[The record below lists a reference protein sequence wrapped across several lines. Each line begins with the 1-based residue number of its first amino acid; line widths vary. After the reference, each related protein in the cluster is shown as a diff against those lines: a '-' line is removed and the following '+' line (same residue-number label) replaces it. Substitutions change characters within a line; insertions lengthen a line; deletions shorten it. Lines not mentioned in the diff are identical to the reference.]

1 MSSSDRVTLC
11 VGPLWT
17 VPPRGKVSDVD
28 TPQLVNS
35 LSELADRA
43 ARALG
48 PVHVHDREGPN
59 ECLVRSGELIVLPAD
74 APTVRK
80 RLRGVYSHEEMISV
94 GAVRIFLKPPER
106 VRVVEIAREVG
117 AAPNHVHLACPI
129 MIGTSR
135 PVVGERVPE
144 LLGEGTVAL
153 LDTCLDARHGSLVA
167 GVLRH
172 HGATVR
178 PFPVLTPSG
187 FGDDLTLAAALHAT
201 RDLPVVLVASG
212 TYSFDDECPP
222 VLAAAGGNVVA
233 AAGNGGSARPWWPAA
248 LPSVTAVGATA
259 PFSNHGPWVDVVA
272 DGVDVPATV
281 GPDQLLC
288 TGTSFAAALH
298 AAALV
303 PVP

>member
-1 MSSSDRVTLC
+1 M
-11 VGPLWT
+11 WT
-17 VPPRGKVSDVD
+17 VSRRGIVSDVD
-28 TPQLVNS
+28 SPKQVDS
-35 LSELADRA
+35 LSELVGRA

-48 PVHVHDREGPN
+48 PVHVHDRAGPN
-59 ECLVRSGELIVLPAD
+59 ECLLRSGELVVAPTD

-80 RLRGVYSHEEMISV
+80 RLRGAYSHEEV
-94 GAVRIFLKPPER
+94 APGAIRMFLKTPDR
-106 VRVVEIAREVG
+106 VRVAEIAAEVG

-135 PVVGERVPE
+135 PVVGERLPE

-153 LDTCLDARHGSLVA
+153 LDTCLDAPHGSLVA

-172 HGATVR
+172 HGAVVR
-178 PFPVLTPSG
+178 PFPVLAPSG

-212 TYSFDDECPP
+212 TYSYNDECPP
-222 VLAAAGGNVVA
+222 VLASAGGNVVA
-233 AAGNGGSARPWWPAA
+233 AAGNGGSDRPWWPAA
-248 LPSVTAVGATA
+248 LPAVTAVGASA
-259 PFSNHGPWVDVVA
+259 PFSGHGPWVDVVTS
-272 DGVDVPATV
+272 GVDVPASV
-281 GPDQLLC
+281 GSSQLLC

-298 AAALV
+298 AATLV